1 MCKAQLCLL
10 PAFLLSSLLL
20 IFFLHQ
26 FSNDFFI
33 TLEKE
38 DGEDAHDV
46 DDAKHIIQ
54 TEWKREK
61 SLNVGE
67 KKHGSEYGHKGTSKI
82 LNMILRGT
90 SSDKQAAKNAEVE
103 DEKRR
108 NEELKSHEQV
118 NFNSIYLNRRQEKD
132 EEEVSQREDSGEE
145 EIIEEKSEFPSI
157 TVDDL
162 RRRNDRLKEIIKEFP
177 SITIDDL
184 QRRNDR
190 LKEII
195 DEKSE
200 FPSITVDDLQRKND
214 RLKEIID
221 EKSEFPSIT
230 VDDLRRR
237 NDRLKEIIEEKSE
250 FPFITVDA
258 LRRRIENSA
267 EKEIIEE
274 KPEFPSITVDDLRG
288 RNDPLWDSA
297 ENHRE
302 RGLQTA

>member
-145 EIIEEKSEFPSI
+145 EIIEEGEE
-157 TVDDL
+157 
-162 RRRNDRLKEIIKEFP
+162 EIIE
-177 SITIDDL
+177 
-184 QRRNDR
+184 
-190 LKEII
+190 
-195 DEKSE
+195 EKSE
-200 FPSITVDDLQRKND
+200 FPSITD